1 MVSQNRN
8 KPYDEFEAKV
18 KELITLIDEPIT
30 LIDYKVKEFEE
41 KRINERKEEIL
52 LAYEEIVPGEL
63 QDYIPLER
71 IYGKK
76 WTNAGTKMKDIREE
90 LTSRVATT
98 NADINAIKA
107 MRSEKEE
114 TALNFYMENNNLASA
129 IKYLSDYEIQ
139 KAEILKRKEAEE
151 AARRERELEAE
162 RERIRLEER
171 RRILEEEEIKRKAE
185 KETVEKLKE
194 VDEEQARLGNCTE
207 LVERGSFITSEL
219 KLMERWG
226 WGRKKVKLFLNFLES
241 QKMIERNANNK
252 RTAITIVNYGFYQD
266 CDLPK
271 EQQKDSKRTAKE
283 QRRDSTGTAKEHKQE
298 RKNERMKE
306 YIDTNVSIKQ
316 HSIQSIIDAW
326 NQLEPYG
333 IKMIYRIN
341 PGSKRCT
348 SLIALLE
355 QFGEEKVIQAV
366 DKVKQSDFLQG
377 KTDARFS
384 LNFDWF
390 IKAAWYELR
399 RICCEKR
406 KEKRWGKRL
415 MQKSFFHG

>member
-1 MVSQNRN
+1 MQGWIKIHRDLLDNELWSD
-8 KPYDEFEAKV
+8 KPFTKGQAWVD
-18 KELITLIDEPIT
+18 LL
-30 LIDYKVKEFEE
+30 
-41 KRINERKEEIL
+41 L
-52 LAYEEIVPGEL
+52 LA
-63 QDYIPLER
+63 
-71 IYGKK
+71 
-76 WTNAGTKMKDIREE
+76 NHKDKNVLIG
-90 LTSRVATT
+90 SH
-98 NADINAIKA
+98 
-107 MRSEKEE
+107 
-114 TALNFYMENNNLASA
+114 
-129 IKYLSDYEIQ
+129 
-139 KAEILKRKEAEE
+139 
-151 AARRERELEAE
+151 
-162 RERIRLEER
+162 
-171 RRILEEEEIKRKAE
+171 
-185 KETVEKLKE
+185 
-194 VDEEQARLGNCTE
+194 TE
-207 LVERGSFITSEL
+207 MVERGSFITSEL

-271 EQQKDSKRTAKE
+271 EQQKNSKGTAKE
-283 QRRDSTGTAKEHKQE
+283 QQRDSRGTAKGHKQE

-306 YIDTNVSIKQ
+306 YIDTDVSIMQ
-316 HSIQSIIDAW
+316 HSISAIIDAW

-377 KTDARFS
+377 KTDTKFS

-390 IKAAWYELR
+390 INPDNFEKILDGKYAEKFKKPTKNNNNFER
-399 RICCEKR
+399 RQYDMDDLESKLLGR
-406 KEKRWGKRL
+406 
-415 MQKSFFHG
+415 

>member
-1 MVSQNRN
+1 MQGWVKIHRDLLDNELWSD
-8 KPYDEFEAKV
+8 KPFTKGQAWVD
-18 KELITLIDEPIT
+18 LL
-30 LIDYKVKEFEE
+30 
-41 KRINERKEEIL
+41 L
-52 LAYEEIVPGEL
+52 LA
-63 QDYIPLER
+63 
-71 IYGKK
+71 
-76 WTNAGTKMKDIREE
+76 NHKDKNVLIG
-90 LTSRVATT
+90 SH
-98 NADINAIKA
+98 
-107 MRSEKEE
+107 
-114 TALNFYMENNNLASA
+114 
-129 IKYLSDYEIQ
+129 
-139 KAEILKRKEAEE
+139 
-151 AARRERELEAE
+151 
-162 RERIRLEER
+162 
-171 RRILEEEEIKRKAE
+171 
-185 KETVEKLKE
+185 
-194 VDEEQARLGNCTE
+194 TE
-207 LVERGSFITSEL
+207 MVERGSFITSEL

-271 EQQKDSKRTAKE
+271 EQQKNSKGTAKE
-283 QRRDSTGTAKEHKQE
+283 QQRDSRGTAKGHKQE

-306 YIDTNVSIKQ
+306 YIDTDVSIKQ

-341 PGSKRCT
+341 QGSKRYT

-377 KTDARFS
+377 KTDTRFS

-390 IKAAWYELR
+390 INPNNFVKVLEGKYDERHDKKPATKNNNNFER
-399 RICCEKR
+399 RHYDMDDLESKLLGR
-406 KEKRWGKRL
+406 
-415 MQKSFFHG
+415 

>member
-1 MVSQNRN
+1 MQGWVKIHRDLLDNELWSD
-8 KPYDEFEAKV
+8 KPFTKGQAWVD
-18 KELITLIDEPIT
+18 LL
-30 LIDYKVKEFEE
+30 
-41 KRINERKEEIL
+41 L
-52 LAYEEIVPGEL
+52 LANHR
-63 QDYIPLER
+63 D
-71 IYGKK
+71 K
-76 WTNAGTKMKDIREE
+76 NA
-90 LTSRVATT
+90 L
-98 NADINAIKA
+98 
-107 MRSEKEE
+107 
-114 TALNFYMENNNLASA
+114 
-129 IKYLSDYEIQ
+129 
-139 KAEILKRKEAEE
+139 
-151 AARRERELEAE
+151 
-162 RERIRLEER
+162 
-171 RRILEEEEIKRKAE
+171 
-185 KETVEKLKE
+185 
-194 VDEEQARLGNCTE
+194 LGNCTE
-207 LVERGSFITSEL
+207 LVERGSLITSEL

-271 EQQKDSKRTAKE
+271 EQQKNSKRTAKE
-283 QRRDSTGTAKEHKQE
+283 QQRDSTGTAKEHKQE

-377 KTDARFS
+377 KTDTRFS

-390 IKAAWYELR
+390 INPNNFVKVLDGKYDERHDKKPATKNNNNFER
-399 RICCEKR
+399 RHYDMDDLESKLLGR
-406 KEKRWGKRL
+406 
-415 MQKSFFHG
+415 

>member
-1 MVSQNRN
+1 MQGWIKIHRDLLDNELWSD
-8 KPYDEFEAKV
+8 KPFTKGQAWVD
-18 KELITLIDEPIT
+18 LL
-30 LIDYKVKEFEE
+30 
-41 KRINERKEEIL
+41 L
-52 LAYEEIVPGEL
+52 LANHRDKNVL
-63 QDYIPLER
+63 
-71 IYGKK
+71 
-76 WTNAGTKMKDIREE
+76 
-90 LTSRVATT
+90 
-98 NADINAIKA
+98 
-107 MRSEKEE
+107 
-114 TALNFYMENNNLASA
+114 
-129 IKYLSDYEIQ
+129 
-139 KAEILKRKEAEE
+139 
-151 AARRERELEAE
+151 
-162 RERIRLEER
+162 
-171 RRILEEEEIKRKAE
+171 
-185 KETVEKLKE
+185 
-194 VDEEQARLGNCTE
+194 LGNCTE

-390 IKAAWYELR
+390 INPDNFEKILDGKYAEKFKKPTKNNNNFER
-399 RICCEKR
+399 RQYDMDDLESKLLGR
-406 KEKRWGKRL
+406 
-415 MQKSFFHG
+415 

>member
-1 MVSQNRN
+1 MQGWVKIHRDLLDNELWSD
-8 KPYDEFEAKV
+8 KPFTKGQAWVD
-18 KELITLIDEPIT
+18 LL
-30 LIDYKVKEFEE
+30 
-41 KRINERKEEIL
+41 L
-52 LAYEEIVPGEL
+52 LANY
-63 QDYIPLER
+63 
-71 IYGKK
+71 
-76 WTNAGTKMKDIREE
+76 KDKNVLIG
-90 LTSRVATT
+90 SH
-98 NADINAIKA
+98 
-107 MRSEKEE
+107 
-114 TALNFYMENNNLASA
+114 
-129 IKYLSDYEIQ
+129 
-139 KAEILKRKEAEE
+139 
-151 AARRERELEAE
+151 
-162 RERIRLEER
+162 
-171 RRILEEEEIKRKAE
+171 
-185 KETVEKLKE
+185 
-194 VDEEQARLGNCTE
+194 TE
-207 LVERGSFITSEL
+207 MVERGSFITSEL

-266 CDLPK
+266 CDLEK
-271 EQQKDSKRTAKE
+271 EQQKNIKGTAKE
-283 QRRDSTGTAKEHKQE
+283 QRRDSKGTQT
-298 RKNERMKE
+298 RKKERMKE
-306 YIDTNVSIKQ
+306 YIDTDVSIKQ

-390 IKAAWYELR
+390 INPNNFVKVLEGKYDERHDKKPATKNNNNFER
-399 RICCEKR
+399 RHYDMDDLESKLLGR
-406 KEKRWGKRL
+406 
-415 MQKSFFHG
+415 

>member
-1 MVSQNRN
+1 MQGWVKIHRDLLDNELWSD
-8 KPYDEFEAKV
+8 KPFTKGQAWVD
-18 KELITLIDEPIT
+18 LL
-30 LIDYKVKEFEE
+30 
-41 KRINERKEEIL
+41 L
-52 LAYEEIVPGEL
+52 LA
-63 QDYIPLER
+63 
-71 IYGKK
+71 
-76 WTNAGTKMKDIREE
+76 NHKDKNVLIG
-90 LTSRVATT
+90 SH
-98 NADINAIKA
+98 
-107 MRSEKEE
+107 
-114 TALNFYMENNNLASA
+114 
-129 IKYLSDYEIQ
+129 
-139 KAEILKRKEAEE
+139 
-151 AARRERELEAE
+151 
-162 RERIRLEER
+162 
-171 RRILEEEEIKRKAE
+171 
-185 KETVEKLKE
+185 
-194 VDEEQARLGNCTE
+194 TE
-207 LVERGSFITSEL
+207 MVERGSFITSEL

-271 EQQKDSKRTAKE
+271 EQQKNSKRTAKE
-283 QRRDSTGTAKEHKQE
+283 QQRDSTGTAKEHKQE

-306 YIDTNVSIKQ
+306 YIDTDVSIKQ

-377 KTDARFS
+377 KTDTRFS

-390 IKAAWYELR
+390 INPDNFEKVLDGKYAEKFKKPTKNNNNFDR
-399 RICCEKR
+399 RQYDMDDLENKLLGR
-406 KEKRWGKRL
+406 
-415 MQKSFFHG
+415 

>member
-1 MVSQNRN
+1 MQGWVKIHRDLLDNELWSD
-8 KPYDEFEAKV
+8 KPFTKGQAWVD
-18 KELITLIDEPIT
+18 LL
-30 LIDYKVKEFEE
+30 
-41 KRINERKEEIL
+41 L
-52 LAYEEIVPGEL
+52 LA
-63 QDYIPLER
+63 
-71 IYGKK
+71 
-76 WTNAGTKMKDIREE
+76 NHKDKNVLIG
-90 LTSRVATT
+90 SH
-98 NADINAIKA
+98 
-107 MRSEKEE
+107 
-114 TALNFYMENNNLASA
+114 
-129 IKYLSDYEIQ
+129 
-139 KAEILKRKEAEE
+139 
-151 AARRERELEAE
+151 
-162 RERIRLEER
+162 
-171 RRILEEEEIKRKAE
+171 
-185 KETVEKLKE
+185 
-194 VDEEQARLGNCTE
+194 TE
-207 LVERGSFITSEL
+207 MVERGSFITSEL

-266 CDLPK
+266 CDLEK
-271 EQQKDSKRTAKE
+271 EQQKNIKGTAKE
-283 QRRDSTGTAKEHKQE
+283 QRRDSKGTQT
-298 RKNERMKE
+298 RKKERMKE
-306 YIDTNVSIKQ
+306 YIDTDVSIKQ

-390 IKAAWYELR
+390 INPNNFVKVLEGKYDERHDKKPATKNNNNFER
-399 RICCEKR
+399 RHYDMDDLESKLLGR
-406 KEKRWGKRL
+406 
-415 MQKSFFHG
+415 

>member
-1 MVSQNRN
+1 MQGWIKIHRDLLDNELWSD
-8 KPYDEFEAKV
+8 KPFTKGQAWVD
-18 KELITLIDEPIT
+18 LL
-30 LIDYKVKEFEE
+30 
-41 KRINERKEEIL
+41 L
-52 LAYEEIVPGEL
+52 LA
-63 QDYIPLER
+63 
-71 IYGKK
+71 
-76 WTNAGTKMKDIREE
+76 NHKDKNVLIG
-90 LTSRVATT
+90 SH
-98 NADINAIKA
+98 
-107 MRSEKEE
+107 
-114 TALNFYMENNNLASA
+114 
-129 IKYLSDYEIQ
+129 
-139 KAEILKRKEAEE
+139 
-151 AARRERELEAE
+151 
-162 RERIRLEER
+162 
-171 RRILEEEEIKRKAE
+171 
-185 KETVEKLKE
+185 
-194 VDEEQARLGNCTE
+194 TE
-207 LVERGSFITSEL
+207 MVERGSFITSEL

-271 EQQKDSKRTAKE
+271 EQQKNSKRTAKE
-283 QRRDSTGTAKEHKQE
+283 QQRDSTGTAKEHKQE

-377 KTDARFS
+377 KTDTRFS

-390 IKAAWYELR
+390 INPNNFVKILDGKYDEKFKKQTKNNNNFER
-399 RICCEKR
+399 RHYDMDDLESKLLGR
-406 KEKRWGKRL
+406 
-415 MQKSFFHG
+415 

>member
-1 MVSQNRN
+1 MQGWIKIHRDLLDNELWSD
-8 KPYDEFEAKV
+8 KPFTKGQAWVD
-18 KELITLIDEPIT
+18 LL
-30 LIDYKVKEFEE
+30 
-41 KRINERKEEIL
+41 L
-52 LAYEEIVPGEL
+52 LA
-63 QDYIPLER
+63 
-71 IYGKK
+71 
-76 WTNAGTKMKDIREE
+76 NHKDKNVLIG
-90 LTSRVATT
+90 SH
-98 NADINAIKA
+98 
-107 MRSEKEE
+107 
-114 TALNFYMENNNLASA
+114 
-129 IKYLSDYEIQ
+129 
-139 KAEILKRKEAEE
+139 
-151 AARRERELEAE
+151 
-162 RERIRLEER
+162 
-171 RRILEEEEIKRKAE
+171 
-185 KETVEKLKE
+185 
-194 VDEEQARLGNCTE
+194 TE
-207 LVERGSFITSEL
+207 MVERGSFITSEL

-271 EQQKDSKRTAKE
+271 EQQKNSKRTAKE
-283 QRRDSTGTAKEHKQE
+283 QQRDSTGTAKEHKQE

-306 YIDTNVSIKQ
+306 YIDTDVSIKQ

-390 IKAAWYELR
+390 INPNNFAKILDGKYDEKFKKQMKNNNNFER
-399 RICCEKR
+399 RHYDMDDLESKLLGR
-406 KEKRWGKRL
+406 
-415 MQKSFFHG
+415 

>member
-1 MVSQNRN
+1 MQGWVKIHRDLLDNELWSD
-8 KPYDEFEAKV
+8 KPFTKGQAWVD
-18 KELITLIDEPIT
+18 LL
-30 LIDYKVKEFEE
+30 
-41 KRINERKEEIL
+41 L
-52 LAYEEIVPGEL
+52 LA
-63 QDYIPLER
+63 
-71 IYGKK
+71 
-76 WTNAGTKMKDIREE
+76 NHKDKNVLIG
-90 LTSRVATT
+90 SH
-98 NADINAIKA
+98 
-107 MRSEKEE
+107 
-114 TALNFYMENNNLASA
+114 
-129 IKYLSDYEIQ
+129 
-139 KAEILKRKEAEE
+139 
-151 AARRERELEAE
+151 
-162 RERIRLEER
+162 
-171 RRILEEEEIKRKAE
+171 
-185 KETVEKLKE
+185 
-194 VDEEQARLGNCTE
+194 TE
-207 LVERGSFITSEL
+207 MVERGSFITSEL

-306 YIDTNVSIKQ
+306 YIDTDVSIKQ
-316 HSIQSIIDAW
+316 HSIQSIIGAW

-341 PGSKRCT
+341 QGSKRYT

-377 KTDARFS
+377 KTDTRFS

-390 IKAAWYELR
+390 INPNNFVKVLEGKYDERHDKKPATKNNNNFDR
-399 RICCEKR
+399 RQYNRDDADSKLP
-406 KEKRWGKRL
+406 G
-415 MQKSFFHG
+415 Q

>member
-1 MVSQNRN
+1 MQGWIKIHRDLLDNELWSD
-8 KPYDEFEAKV
+8 KPFTKGQAWVD
-18 KELITLIDEPIT
+18 LL
-30 LIDYKVKEFEE
+30 
-41 KRINERKEEIL
+41 L
-52 LAYEEIVPGEL
+52 LA
-63 QDYIPLER
+63 
-71 IYGKK
+71 
-76 WTNAGTKMKDIREE
+76 NHKDKNVLIG
-90 LTSRVATT
+90 SH
-98 NADINAIKA
+98 
-107 MRSEKEE
+107 
-114 TALNFYMENNNLASA
+114 
-129 IKYLSDYEIQ
+129 
-139 KAEILKRKEAEE
+139 
-151 AARRERELEAE
+151 
-162 RERIRLEER
+162 
-171 RRILEEEEIKRKAE
+171 
-185 KETVEKLKE
+185 
-194 VDEEQARLGNCTE
+194 TE
-207 LVERGSFITSEL
+207 MVERGSFITSEL

-271 EQQKDSKRTAKE
+271 EQQKNSKGTAKE
-283 QRRDSTGTAKEHKQE
+283 QQRDSRGTAKGHKQE
-298 RKNERMKE
+298 RKKERMKE

-390 IKAAWYELR
+390 INPNNFVKVLEGKYDERHDKKLTKNNNNFER
-399 RICCEKR
+399 RQYDMDDLESKLLGR
-406 KEKRWGKRL
+406 
-415 MQKSFFHG
+415 

>member
-1 MVSQNRN
+1 MQGWIKIHRDLLDNELWSD
-8 KPYDEFEAKV
+8 KPFTKGQAWVD
-18 KELITLIDEPIT
+18 LL
-30 LIDYKVKEFEE
+30 
-41 KRINERKEEIL
+41 L
-52 LAYEEIVPGEL
+52 LANHRDKNVL
-63 QDYIPLER
+63 
-71 IYGKK
+71 
-76 WTNAGTKMKDIREE
+76 
-90 LTSRVATT
+90 
-98 NADINAIKA
+98 
-107 MRSEKEE
+107 
-114 TALNFYMENNNLASA
+114 
-129 IKYLSDYEIQ
+129 
-139 KAEILKRKEAEE
+139 
-151 AARRERELEAE
+151 
-162 RERIRLEER
+162 
-171 RRILEEEEIKRKAE
+171 
-185 KETVEKLKE
+185 
-194 VDEEQARLGNCTE
+194 LGNCTE

-252 RTAITIVNYGFYQD
+252 ITAITIVNYGFYQD

-271 EQQKDSKRTAKE
+271 EKQKDSKGTAKE
-283 QRRDSTGTAKEHKQE
+283 QRRDSKGTAKEHKQE

-377 KTDARFS
+377 KTDIRFS

-390 IKAAWYELR
+390 INPDNFEKVLDGKYAEKFKKPTKNNNNFER
-399 RICCEKR
+399 RQYDMDDLESKLLGR
-406 KEKRWGKRL
+406 
-415 MQKSFFHG
+415 

>member
-1 MVSQNRN
+1 MQGWVKIHRDLLDNELWSD
-8 KPYDEFEAKV
+8 KPFTKGQAWVD
-18 KELITLIDEPIT
+18 LL
-30 LIDYKVKEFEE
+30 
-41 KRINERKEEIL
+41 L
-52 LAYEEIVPGEL
+52 LA
-63 QDYIPLER
+63 
-71 IYGKK
+71 
-76 WTNAGTKMKDIREE
+76 NHKDKNVLIG
-90 LTSRVATT
+90 SH
-98 NADINAIKA
+98 
-107 MRSEKEE
+107 
-114 TALNFYMENNNLASA
+114 
-129 IKYLSDYEIQ
+129 
-139 KAEILKRKEAEE
+139 
-151 AARRERELEAE
+151 
-162 RERIRLEER
+162 
-171 RRILEEEEIKRKAE
+171 
-185 KETVEKLKE
+185 
-194 VDEEQARLGNCTE
+194 TE
-207 LVERGSFITSEL
+207 MVERGSFITSEL

-306 YIDTNVSIKQ
+306 YIDTDVSIKQ

-341 PGSKRCT
+341 QGSKRYT

-377 KTDARFS
+377 KTDTRFS

-390 IKAAWYELR
+390 INPNNFVKVLEGKYDERHDKKPTKNNNNFER
-399 RICCEKR
+399 RHYDMDDLESKLLGR
-406 KEKRWGKRL
+406 
-415 MQKSFFHG
+415 

>member
-1 MVSQNRN
+1 MQGWIKIHRDLLDNELWSD
-8 KPYDEFEAKV
+8 KPFTKGQAWVD
-18 KELITLIDEPIT
+18 LL
-30 LIDYKVKEFEE
+30 
-41 KRINERKEEIL
+41 L
-52 LAYEEIVPGEL
+52 LANHRDKNVL
-63 QDYIPLER
+63 
-71 IYGKK
+71 
-76 WTNAGTKMKDIREE
+76 
-90 LTSRVATT
+90 
-98 NADINAIKA
+98 
-107 MRSEKEE
+107 
-114 TALNFYMENNNLASA
+114 
-129 IKYLSDYEIQ
+129 
-139 KAEILKRKEAEE
+139 
-151 AARRERELEAE
+151 
-162 RERIRLEER
+162 
-171 RRILEEEEIKRKAE
+171 
-185 KETVEKLKE
+185 
-194 VDEEQARLGNCTE
+194 LGNCTE

-271 EQQKDSKRTAKE
+271 EQQKDSKGTAKE
-283 QRRDSTGTAKEHKQE
+283 QRRDSKGTAKEHKQE

-377 KTDARFS
+377 KTDIRFS

-390 IKAAWYELR
+390 INPDNFEKVLDGKYAEKFKKPTKNNNNFER
-399 RICCEKR
+399 RQYDMDDLESKLLGR
-406 KEKRWGKRL
+406 
-415 MQKSFFHG
+415 

>member
-1 MVSQNRN
+1 MQGWVKIYRDLLDNELWSD
-8 KPYDEFEAKV
+8 KPFTKGQAWVD
-18 KELITLIDEPIT
+18 LL
-30 LIDYKVKEFEE
+30 
-41 KRINERKEEIL
+41 L
-52 LAYEEIVPGEL
+52 LA
-63 QDYIPLER
+63 
-71 IYGKK
+71 
-76 WTNAGTKMKDIREE
+76 NHKDKNVLIG
-90 LTSRVATT
+90 SH
-98 NADINAIKA
+98 
-107 MRSEKEE
+107 
-114 TALNFYMENNNLASA
+114 
-129 IKYLSDYEIQ
+129 
-139 KAEILKRKEAEE
+139 
-151 AARRERELEAE
+151 
-162 RERIRLEER
+162 
-171 RRILEEEEIKRKAE
+171 
-185 KETVEKLKE
+185 
-194 VDEEQARLGNCTE
+194 TE
-207 LVERGSFITSEL
+207 MVERGSFITSEL

-266 CDLPK
+266 CDLEK
-271 EQQKDSKRTAKE
+271 EQQKNIKGTAKE
-283 QRRDSTGTAKEHKQE
+283 QRRDSKGTQT
-298 RKNERMKE
+298 RKKERMKE
-306 YIDTNVSIKQ
+306 YIDTDVSIKQ

-390 IKAAWYELR
+390 INPNNFVKVLEGKYDERHDKKPATKNNNNFER
-399 RICCEKR
+399 RHYDMDDLESKLLGR
-406 KEKRWGKRL
+406 
-415 MQKSFFHG
+415 

>member
-1 MVSQNRN
+1 MQGWIKIHRDLLDNELWSD
-8 KPYDEFEAKV
+8 KPFTKGQAWVD
-18 KELITLIDEPIT
+18 LL
-30 LIDYKVKEFEE
+30 
-41 KRINERKEEIL
+41 L
-52 LAYEEIVPGEL
+52 LANHRDKNVL
-63 QDYIPLER
+63 
-71 IYGKK
+71 
-76 WTNAGTKMKDIREE
+76 
-90 LTSRVATT
+90 
-98 NADINAIKA
+98 
-107 MRSEKEE
+107 
-114 TALNFYMENNNLASA
+114 
-129 IKYLSDYEIQ
+129 
-139 KAEILKRKEAEE
+139 
-151 AARRERELEAE
+151 
-162 RERIRLEER
+162 
-171 RRILEEEEIKRKAE
+171 
-185 KETVEKLKE
+185 
-194 VDEEQARLGNCTE
+194 LGNCTE

-271 EQQKDSKRTAKE
+271 GQQKDSKRTAKE

-298 RKNERMKE
+298 RKNKRMKE

-366 DKVKQSDFLQG
+366 DKVKQSEFLQG
-377 KTDARFS
+377 KTDTRFS

-390 IKAAWYELR
+390 INPDNFEKILDGKYAEKFKKPTKNNNNFER
-399 RICCEKR
+399 RQYDMDDLESKLLGR
-406 KEKRWGKRL
+406 
-415 MQKSFFHG
+415 

>member
-1 MVSQNRN
+1 MQGWIKIHRDLLDNELWSD
-8 KPYDEFEAKV
+8 KPFTKGQAWVD
-18 KELITLIDEPIT
+18 LL
-30 LIDYKVKEFEE
+30 
-41 KRINERKEEIL
+41 L
-52 LAYEEIVPGEL
+52 LA
-63 QDYIPLER
+63 
-71 IYGKK
+71 
-76 WTNAGTKMKDIREE
+76 NHKDKNVLIG
-90 LTSRVATT
+90 SH
-98 NADINAIKA
+98 
-107 MRSEKEE
+107 
-114 TALNFYMENNNLASA
+114 
-129 IKYLSDYEIQ
+129 
-139 KAEILKRKEAEE
+139 
-151 AARRERELEAE
+151 
-162 RERIRLEER
+162 
-171 RRILEEEEIKRKAE
+171 
-185 KETVEKLKE
+185 
-194 VDEEQARLGNCTE
+194 TE
-207 LVERGSFITSEL
+207 MVERGSFITSEL

-271 EQQKDSKRTAKE
+271 EQQKNSKGTAKE
-283 QRRDSTGTAKEHKQE
+283 QQRDSRGTAKGHKQE

-306 YIDTNVSIKQ
+306 YIDTDVSIKQ

-341 PGSKRCT
+341 QGSKRCT

-377 KTDARFS
+377 KTDTRFS

-390 IKAAWYELR
+390 INPNNFVKVLEGKYDERHDKKPTKNNNNFER
-399 RICCEKR
+399 RHYDMDDLESKLLGR
-406 KEKRWGKRL
+406 
-415 MQKSFFHG
+415 

>member
-1 MVSQNRN
+1 MQGWVKIHRDLLDNELWSD
-8 KPYDEFEAKV
+8 KPFTKGQAWVD
-18 KELITLIDEPIT
+18 LL
-30 LIDYKVKEFEE
+30 
-41 KRINERKEEIL
+41 L
-52 LAYEEIVPGEL
+52 LA
-63 QDYIPLER
+63 
-71 IYGKK
+71 
-76 WTNAGTKMKDIREE
+76 NHKDKNVLIG
-90 LTSRVATT
+90 SH
-98 NADINAIKA
+98 
-107 MRSEKEE
+107 
-114 TALNFYMENNNLASA
+114 
-129 IKYLSDYEIQ
+129 
-139 KAEILKRKEAEE
+139 
-151 AARRERELEAE
+151 
-162 RERIRLEER
+162 
-171 RRILEEEEIKRKAE
+171 
-185 KETVEKLKE
+185 
-194 VDEEQARLGNCTE
+194 TE
-207 LVERGSFITSEL
+207 MVERGSFITSEL

-252 RTAITIVNYGFYQD
+252 RTVITIVNYGFYQD

-271 EQQKDSKRTAKE
+271 EQQKNSKRTAKE
-283 QRRDSTGTAKEHKQE
+283 QQRDSRGTAKGHKQE

-377 KTDARFS
+377 KTDTRFS

-390 IKAAWYELR
+390 INPNNFSKILDGKYDEKFKKQMKNNNNFER
-399 RICCEKR
+399 RHYDMDDLESKLLGR
-406 KEKRWGKRL
+406 
-415 MQKSFFHG
+415 

>member
-1 MVSQNRN
+1 MQGWVKIHRDLLDNELWSD
-8 KPYDEFEAKV
+8 KPFTKGQAWVD
-18 KELITLIDEPIT
+18 LL
-30 LIDYKVKEFEE
+30 
-41 KRINERKEEIL
+41 L
-52 LAYEEIVPGEL
+52 LA
-63 QDYIPLER
+63 
-71 IYGKK
+71 
-76 WTNAGTKMKDIREE
+76 NHKDKNVLIG
-90 LTSRVATT
+90 SH
-98 NADINAIKA
+98 
-107 MRSEKEE
+107 
-114 TALNFYMENNNLASA
+114 
-129 IKYLSDYEIQ
+129 
-139 KAEILKRKEAEE
+139 
-151 AARRERELEAE
+151 
-162 RERIRLEER
+162 
-171 RRILEEEEIKRKAE
+171 
-185 KETVEKLKE
+185 
-194 VDEEQARLGNCTE
+194 TE
-207 LVERGSFITSEL
+207 MVERGSFITSEL

-266 CDLPK
+266 CDLEK
-271 EQQKDSKRTAKE
+271 EQQKNIKGTAKE

-298 RKNERMKE
+298 RKKERMKE
-306 YIDTNVSIKQ
+306 YIDTDVSIKQ

-366 DKVKQSDFLQG
+366 DKVKQSEFLQG

-390 IKAAWYELR
+390 INPNNFVKVLEGKYDERHDKKPATKNNNNFER
-399 RICCEKR
+399 RHYDMDDLESKLLGR
-406 KEKRWGKRL
+406 
-415 MQKSFFHG
+415 

>member
-1 MVSQNRN
+1 MQGWIKIHRDLLDNELWSD
-8 KPYDEFEAKV
+8 KPFTKGQAWVD
-18 KELITLIDEPIT
+18 LL
-30 LIDYKVKEFEE
+30 
-41 KRINERKEEIL
+41 L
-52 LAYEEIVPGEL
+52 LA
-63 QDYIPLER
+63 
-71 IYGKK
+71 
-76 WTNAGTKMKDIREE
+76 NHKDKNVLIG
-90 LTSRVATT
+90 SH
-98 NADINAIKA
+98 
-107 MRSEKEE
+107 
-114 TALNFYMENNNLASA
+114 
-129 IKYLSDYEIQ
+129 
-139 KAEILKRKEAEE
+139 
-151 AARRERELEAE
+151 
-162 RERIRLEER
+162 
-171 RRILEEEEIKRKAE
+171 
-185 KETVEKLKE
+185 
-194 VDEEQARLGNCTE
+194 TE
-207 LVERGSFITSEL
+207 MVERGSFITSEL

-271 EQQKDSKRTAKE
+271 EQQKNSKGTAKE
-283 QRRDSTGTAKEHKQE
+283 QQRDSRGTAKGHKQE

-306 YIDTNVSIKQ
+306 YIDTDVSIMQ

-333 IKMIYRIN
+333 ITMIYRVN

-377 KTDARFS
+377 KTDTRFS

-390 IKAAWYELR
+390 INPNNFVKVLEGKYDERHDKKPTKNNNNFER
-399 RICCEKR
+399 RQYDMDDLESKLLGR
-406 KEKRWGKRL
+406 
-415 MQKSFFHG
+415 

>member
-1 MVSQNRN
+1 MQGWVKIHRDLLDNELWSD
-8 KPYDEFEAKV
+8 KPFTKGQAWVD
-18 KELITLIDEPIT
+18 LL
-30 LIDYKVKEFEE
+30 
-41 KRINERKEEIL
+41 L
-52 LAYEEIVPGEL
+52 LANHRDKNVL
-63 QDYIPLER
+63 
-71 IYGKK
+71 
-76 WTNAGTKMKDIREE
+76 
-90 LTSRVATT
+90 
-98 NADINAIKA
+98 
-107 MRSEKEE
+107 
-114 TALNFYMENNNLASA
+114 
-129 IKYLSDYEIQ
+129 
-139 KAEILKRKEAEE
+139 
-151 AARRERELEAE
+151 
-162 RERIRLEER
+162 
-171 RRILEEEEIKRKAE
+171 
-185 KETVEKLKE
+185 
-194 VDEEQARLGNCTE
+194 LGNCTE

-271 EQQKDSKRTAKE
+271 EQQKNSKRTAKE
-283 QRRDSTGTAKEHKQE
+283 QQRDSTGTAKEHKQE

-341 PGSKRCT
+341 QGSKRCT

-366 DKVKQSDFLQG
+366 NKVKQSDFLQG

-390 IKAAWYELR
+390 VNPNNFAKILDGKYDEKFKKQTKNNNNFER
-399 RICCEKR
+399 RQYDMDDLESKLLGR
-406 KEKRWGKRL
+406 
-415 MQKSFFHG
+415 

>member
-1 MVSQNRN
+1 MQGWIKIHRDLLDNELWSD
-8 KPYDEFEAKV
+8 KPFTKGQAWVD
-18 KELITLIDEPIT
+18 LL
-30 LIDYKVKEFEE
+30 
-41 KRINERKEEIL
+41 L
-52 LAYEEIVPGEL
+52 LANHRDKNVL
-63 QDYIPLER
+63 
-71 IYGKK
+71 
-76 WTNAGTKMKDIREE
+76 
-90 LTSRVATT
+90 
-98 NADINAIKA
+98 
-107 MRSEKEE
+107 
-114 TALNFYMENNNLASA
+114 
-129 IKYLSDYEIQ
+129 
-139 KAEILKRKEAEE
+139 
-151 AARRERELEAE
+151 
-162 RERIRLEER
+162 
-171 RRILEEEEIKRKAE
+171 
-185 KETVEKLKE
+185 
-194 VDEEQARLGNCTE
+194 LGNCTE

-271 EQQKDSKRTAKE
+271 EQQKDSKGTAKE
-283 QRRDSTGTAKEHKQE
+283 QRRDSKGTAKEHKQE

-377 KTDARFS
+377 KTDIRFS

-390 IKAAWYELR
+390 INPDNFEKVLDDKYAEKFKKPTKNNNNFER
-399 RICCEKR
+399 RQYDMDDLESKLLGR
-406 KEKRWGKRL
+406 
-415 MQKSFFHG
+415 

>member
-1 MVSQNRN
+1 MQGWIKIHRDLLDNELWSD
-8 KPYDEFEAKV
+8 KPFTKGQAWVD
-18 KELITLIDEPIT
+18 LL
-30 LIDYKVKEFEE
+30 
-41 KRINERKEEIL
+41 L
-52 LAYEEIVPGEL
+52 LA
-63 QDYIPLER
+63 
-71 IYGKK
+71 
-76 WTNAGTKMKDIREE
+76 NHKDKNVLI
-90 LTSRVATT
+90 
-98 NADINAIKA
+98 
-107 MRSEKEE
+107 
-114 TALNFYMENNNLASA
+114 
-129 IKYLSDYEIQ
+129 
-139 KAEILKRKEAEE
+139 
-151 AARRERELEAE
+151 
-162 RERIRLEER
+162 
-171 RRILEEEEIKRKAE
+171 
-185 KETVEKLKE
+185 
-194 VDEEQARLGNCTE
+194 GGHTE
-207 LVERGSFITSEL
+207 MVERGSFITSEL

-271 EQQKDSKRTAKE
+271 EQQKNSKRTAKE
-283 QRRDSTGTAKEHKQE
+283 QQRDSTGTAKEHKQE

-377 KTDARFS
+377 KTDTRFS

-390 IKAAWYELR
+390 INPNNFVKILDGKYDEKFKKQTKNNNNFER
-399 RICCEKR
+399 RHYDMDDLESKLLGR
-406 KEKRWGKRL
+406 
-415 MQKSFFHG
+415 